1 MTSHMTNYVNTR
13 RLVEG
18 VVTSNKMQKT
28 VVIKTTQAYRHPLY
42 GKVVESQHKLIAH
55 DELGCKVGDQVR
67 VVESRPLSKTKRWV
81 VQEIIK
87 SKVQEDV
94 TSAPVVEKETKEAS
108 GDAS

>member
-1 MTSHMTNYVNTR
+1 MTTGHVNKR
-13 RLVEG
+13 RLIEG

-28 VVIKTTQAYRHPLY
+28 VVIRTTQAFRHPLY

-55 DELGCKVGDQVR
+55 DELGCKVGDEVR

-81 VQEIIK
+81 VKEILK

-94 TSAPVVEKETKEAS
+94 TSAPVVEEAKPASGEAS
-108 GDAS
+108 